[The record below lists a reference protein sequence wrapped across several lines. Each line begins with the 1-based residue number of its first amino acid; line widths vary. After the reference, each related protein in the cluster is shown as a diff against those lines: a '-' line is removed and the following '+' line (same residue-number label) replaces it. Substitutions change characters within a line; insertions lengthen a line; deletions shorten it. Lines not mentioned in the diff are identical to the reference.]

1 MNRIMLSTFAGALAC
16 AAMLSTAHAADLIV
30 DSAAPVAEAAAT
42 SMYGKV
48 FGGVALEGALDYD
61 GLNYDMDTGW
71 IVGAALGAD
80 LMPGL
85 SAELEVTGSS
95 ALYSNTDNSLDA
107 LTVMGN
113 LVYTVPLNDTFAL
126 YGGVGVGAAWV
137 SYNYDGNDSYDAD
150 GVGAAGQVFGG
161 IEAEIADGVSLFTE
175 ARYQS
180 AFSDVSITDDSG
192 SYDVEFNRTS
202 VLAGLK
208 LSF

>member
-1 MNRIMLSTFAGALAC
+1 MNRILLSTFAGALAC
-16 AAMLSTAHAADLIV
+16 AAMVSTAHAADLIV
-30 DSAAPVAEAAAT
+30 DSLAPVAAESDASLYAKVLGGAALQGNLDFGT
-42 SMYGKV
+42 S
-48 FGGVALEGALDYD
+48 
-61 GLNYDMDTGW
+61 NYDLDVGW
-71 IVGAALGAD
+71 IAGAALGAD

-95 ALYSNTDNSLDA
+95 ARYSSYDNSLGA
-107 LTVMGN
+107 LTLMGN
-113 LVYTVPLNDTFAL
+113 LVYTAPLNDTFAV
-126 YGGVGVGAAWV
+126 YGGIGLGGVLIA
-137 SYNYDGNDSYDAD
+137 YDNEDDTYDAD

-180 AFSDVSITDDSG
+180 AFSEVSVTDDVG